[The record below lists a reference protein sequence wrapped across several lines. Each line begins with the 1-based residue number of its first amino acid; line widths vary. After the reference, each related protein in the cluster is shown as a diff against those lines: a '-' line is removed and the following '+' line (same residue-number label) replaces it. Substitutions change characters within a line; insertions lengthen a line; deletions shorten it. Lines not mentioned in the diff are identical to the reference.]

1 MEGKTIE
8 SRPQHLSQVQQDG
21 PLGLRVQE
29 CQAGARLA
37 SGDDDESALLMAQV
51 YALNDATELVP
62 HQKVILDELCTQVH
76 LRCEDGDTEQRLT
89 PAPATT

>member
-37 SGDDDESALLMAQV
+37 MGDNNESALLMVQV
-51 YALNDATELVP
+51 CALSYATELVP
-62 HQKVILDELCTQVH
+62 HQKVRRVVRPSSPLV
-76 LRCEDGDTEQRLT
+76 
-89 PAPATT
+89 